1 MPKDKKA
8 VIEAAL
14 FMSENPL
21 TMKELGKI
29 ADISS
34 KNEIKEILNELK
46 KELDDKSR
54 GITLSL
60 TGEGYQFQVKTKFA
74 KKVSNLTP
82 YSDLNPGCLRALGI
96 IALNQPI
103 SQSDIVKIQGNKA
116 YNYIKKLEKRGLIR
130 TEKQGRTKILS
141 TTREFENYFGTNLNI
156 IQGKLK
162 DGIDAR
168 NQESGTIELDETIET
183 IN

>member
-8 VIEAAL
+8 LIEAAL

-21 TMKELGKI
+21 TIRELGKI
-29 ADISS
+29 ANVSS
-34 KNEIKEILNELK
+34 KSEIKQILEELK
-46 KELDDKSR
+46 KDLENSSR
-54 GITLSL
+54 GITLAL

-74 KKVSNLTP
+74 NKVSNLTP
-82 YSDLNPGCLRALGI
+82 YSDLNPGSLRALGI

-103 SQSDIVKIQGNKA
+103 TQADIVKIQGNKV

-130 TEKQGRTKILS
+130 TEKQGRTKILA
-141 TTREFENYFGTNLNI
+141 TTREFENYFGSNLHNI
-156 IQGKLK
+156 QQELK
-162 DGIDAR
+162 DGINVR

-183 IN
+183 VN